1 MTSTHQ
7 HDDITVPA
15 YNIRGEISGDGVNHN
30 EKAEIEHYDAEHT
43 NGMKGDEVAD
53 AWEKGQVATGYETI
67 SIPQTIVKFKTACYS
82 FYLPVALAMITVCRL
97 CSRSP

>member
-15 YNIRGEISGDGVNHN
+15 YNIRGEISGDGANHN

-67 SIPQTIVKFKTACYS
+67 SIPQTIVKFKMACLVC
-82 FYLPVALAMITVCRL
+82 FLATFAAATDGYQSEL
-97 CSRSP
+97 QAG